1 MWKRILIAV
10 VGLVVVIG
18 ALGGVKAAQIGAM
31 IEAGENF
38 RPPPASISTAEVL
51 SQVWAP
57 SLHATGTIVASQAVV
72 VSSEVPGLVRKL
84 SFESGQTVK
93 AGQVL
98 VRLDTSIEQTQLKSA
113 QATAKLAEISLGRS
127 RGLSKARVN
136 APAEL
141 DRAEAEAAGAAAQVD
156 NIQAQIDKKLIRAP
170 FSGRLGIRQVELGQ
184 ILSSGSPVAALQN
197 LTRVYT
203 DFYLPQADL
212 TRIET
217 GQKVVIVTDGP
228 LDRIWTGQIETIES
242 SIQVATRTVRVRA
255 VFENPDGALRSG
267 MFVEVRVKLPD
278 AAAMPVIPA
287 TAVVFAPYGDS
298 VYVVEAAK
306 PAADG
311 KAPDPG
317 AKVAR
322 QIFVKL
328 GNRKGDFVVVESGLK
343 PGQTV
348 VSAGAFKL
356 RNGSGVV
363 VDNSTEL
370 DPSLAPKPKD
380 S

>member
-306 PAADG
+306 PTADG

-363 VDNSTEL
+363 VDNSIEL